1 MASQI
6 PYGARALPISPRIAT
21 SSGFNLARGGGRQ
34 QADAKTAQTQSLVLR
49 KLSVMQP
56 IRHKTSPLLLAF
68 IASVVLLCVH
78 VPTAHAE
85 SPTGIDGY
93 IWLDVNDEPLPYQ
106 DHATIQEWLRSA
118 NVISRE
124 KVGRGIA
131 GVEKL
136 VLEYEGIR
144 FHAAFRSVDVTVRKA
159 APRGVERST
168 KKYRDA
174 AIFESAAYEL
184 SELLGIGRVPPVV
197 ERSIDGQNG
206 TVQIWME
213 GTRPEVVLKQEDQL
227 HPPDISRWKQQK
239 QIMYVFDNLVC
250 NSDRNQGNLL
260 IDRGWNIWFIDHTRA
275 FKRSSKLIYL
285 DKLTSCDRRLWSSLR
300 DINDETIQQ
309 RLEPYLESR
318 EITKLLTRRRTLVR
332 RIQGMIDKQSEET
345 VLFDLRPPTGERA
358 NWSD

>member
-1 MASQI
+1 MN
-6 PYGARALPISPRIAT
+6 G
-21 SSGFNLARGGGRQ
+21 
-34 QADAKTAQTQSLVLR
+34 
-49 KLSVMQP
+49 
-56 IRHKTSPLLLAF
+56 
-68 IASVVLLCVH
+68 
-78 VPTAHAE
+78 
-85 SPTGIDGY
+85 
-93 IWLDVNDEPLPYQ
+93 EPLPFQ
-106 DHATIQEWLRSA
+106 DHTTIRDWLRSA

-124 KVGRGIA
+124 KVKRGIA

-136 VLEYEGIR
+136 VLEHEGIR

-174 AIFESAAYEL
+174 AIFESAAYEI

-197 ERSIDGQNG
+197 ERRIDDLNG

-213 GTRPEVVLKQEDQL
+213 ATSPEVVLIQENRL
-227 HPPDISRWKQQK
+227 RPPDPVRWNQQK
-239 QIMYVFDNLVC
+239 QILFVFDNLIC

-285 DKLTSCDRRLWSSLR
+285 DKLTACERQLWKSLR
-300 DINDETIQQ
+300 ETDDHTLRL

-318 EITKLLTRRRTLVR
+318 EITKLLTRRRTLIR
-332 RIQGMIDKQSEET
+332 RIQSLIKKHGEDA
-345 VLFDLRPPTGERA
+345 VLFDLRPSGSERTA
-358 NWSD
+358 WND

>member
-1 MASQI
+1 MYSRR
-6 PYGARALPISPRIAT
+6 AR
-21 SSGFNLARGGGRQ
+21 
-34 QADAKTAQTQSLVLR
+34 KYTAFEWTTRTRVQVLR
-49 KLSVMQP
+49 RLSYMRFIQNLVDGG
-56 IRHKTSPLLLAF
+56 ILLLTALVAVSCSDARF
-68 IASVVLLCVH
+68 
-78 VPTAHAE
+78 AHAE
-85 SPTGIDGY
+85 SPTGMDGY
-93 IWLDVNDEPLPYQ
+93 IWLDVNDEPLPFQ
-106 DHATIQEWLRSA
+106 DHATIQEWMRSA

-124 KVGRGIA
+124 TVGRGVA

-136 VLEYEGIR
+136 VLEHEGIR
-144 FHAAFRSVDVTVRKA
+144 IHAAFRSVDVTVRKT

-197 ERSIDGQNG
+197 ERRVGAESG

-213 GTRPEVVLKQEDQL
+213 QTRPEVVLIQGDQL
-227 HPPDISRWKQQK
+227 RPPDRLRWNQQK
-239 QIMYVFDNLVC
+239 QIMFVFDNLIC

-260 IDRGWNIWFIDHTRA
+260 IDRSWNIWFIDHTRA

-309 RLEPYLESR
+309 RLEPYLESQ
-318 EITKLLTRRRTLVR
+318 EITKLLMRRRTLVR
-332 RIQGMIDKQSEET
+332 RIQGMIDKHGEEE
-345 VLFDLRPPTGERA
+345 VLFDLRPPGGELA

>member
-1 MASQI
+1 LRRLSYMRFIQNLVD
-6 PYGARALPISPRIAT
+6 ARI
-21 SSGFNLARGGGRQ
+21 
-34 QADAKTAQTQSLVLR
+34 
-49 KLSVMQP
+49 
-56 IRHKTSPLLLAF
+56 LLLVAVF
-68 IASVVLLCVH
+68 AMSCGYARY
-78 VPTAHAE
+78 AHAQ

-93 IWLDVNDEPLPYQ
+93 IWLDANDQPLPFQ
-106 DHATIQEWLRSA
+106 DHATIQNWMRSA
-118 NVISRE
+118 RVVSRE

-131 GVEKL
+131 GVEKI
-136 VLEYEGIR
+136 VLEHEGIR
-144 FHAAFRSVDVTVRKA
+144 FHAAFRDVDITVRKS

-184 SELLGIGRVPPVV
+184 SELLGIGRVPAVV
-197 ERSIDGQNG
+197 ERRVGAESG

-213 GTRPEVVLKQEDQL
+213 GTRPEVVLIQGDQL
-227 HPPDISRWKQQK
+227 RPPDRARWKQQK
-239 QIMYVFDNLVC
+239 QIMYVFDNLIC
-250 NSDRNQGNLL
+250 NSDRNQGNIL
-260 IDRGWNIWFIDHTRA
+260 IDRSWNIWFIDHTRA

-309 RLEPYLESR
+309 RLEPYLESQ

-332 RIQGMIDKQSEET
+332 RIQGMIDKQGEET
-345 VLFDLRPPTGERA
+345 VLFDLRPPTGEMA

>member
-1 MASQI
+1 MMRFLR
-6 PYGARALPISPRIAT
+6 YLTDRWV
-21 SSGFNLARGGGRQ
+21 
-34 QADAKTAQTQSLVLR
+34 LVIVAAVGL
-49 KLSVMQP
+49 
-56 IRHKTSPLLLAF
+56 T
-68 IASVVLLCVH
+68 CVH
-78 VPTAHAE
+78 VQTAHAQ
-85 SPTGIDGY
+85 SPTGLDGY
-93 IWLDVNDEPLPYQ
+93 LWLDVNDEPLPSQ
-106 DHATIQEWLRSA
+106 DHATIREMMRSA
-118 NVISRE
+118 RVVSRE

-136 VLEYEGIR
+136 VLEHEGIR
-144 FHAAFRSVDVTVRKA
+144 FHAAFRSVDVTVRKT

-174 AIFESAAYEL
+174 AIFESAAYEI

-197 ERSIDGQNG
+197 ERRIDDLNG

-213 GTRPEVVLKQEDQL
+213 GTRPEVVLIQENQL
-227 HPPDISRWKQQK
+227 RPPDPVRWNQQK
-239 QIMYVFDNLVC
+239 RIMFVFDNLIC

-285 DKLTSCDRRLWSSLR
+285 DKLTSCDRRLWSLLR

-318 EITKLLTRRRTLVR
+318 EITKLLRRRRTLVR
-332 RIQGMIDKQSEET
+332 RIQGMIDKNGEEE
-345 VLFDLRPPTGERA
+345 VLFDLRPPGGELA
-358 NWSD
+358 DWAD

>member
-1 MASQI
+1 MVI
-6 PYGARALPISPRIAT
+6 VVALCMNP
-21 SSGFNLARGGGRQ
+21 
-34 QADAKTAQTQSLVLR
+34 QS
-49 KLSVMQP
+49 
-56 IRHKTSPLLLAF
+56 
-68 IASVVLLCVH
+68 
-78 VPTAHAE
+78 AHAE
-85 SPTGIDGY
+85 PPTGIDGY
-93 IWLDVNDEPLPYQ
+93 VWLDADDRPLPFQ
-106 DHATIQEWLRSA
+106 DHGTIQEWMRSA
-118 NVISRE
+118 NVLSRE

-136 VLEYEGIR
+136 VLEHEGIQ

-197 ERSIDGQNG
+197 GRRIDDLNG

-213 GTRPEVVLKQEDQL
+213 GTRPEVVLIQENQL
-227 HPPDISRWKQQK
+227 RPPDPLRWNQQK
-239 QIMYVFDNLVC
+239 QIMFVFDNLIC

-309 RLEPYLESR
+309 RLEPYLESQ

-332 RIQGMIDKQSEET
+332 RIQGMIDKQGEET
-345 VLFDLRPPTGERA
+345 VLFDLRPPTGEMA